1 MKRIWENILRDLWV
15 MLLDIIAVN
24 LAYYLALLIRFY
36 VNHEMY
42 TVAADFYLPAF
53 LRFAPFYT
61 VLALIVFAVFRL
73 YGGMWQFAGIND
85 MHRIVWAN
93 AVTLLI
99 QILGSTLVFPPANS
113 NRMPFSYYV
122 IGGLLQFAM
131 VSMIRF
137 SYRMLLVEKKKAAE
151 RKNSS
156 IPVMIIGAGET
167 ARKAIAHLDDTPYRA
182 AVAVSEKGAGK
193 ILNGVPVIADYTS
206 ALPSVKAVFIADR
219 KLDAEKRREIREK
232 CEAAGID
239 VQDYTGALA
248 NLGGRVPVSS
258 LLGLIQGT
266 VKIQVDGETR
276 EYPNGEE
283 ALRALQ
289 ERYEVEKIDGATIVL
304 KKPTT
309 AAYAGYDA
317 WAKQHKEDTGEEV
330 SFF

>member
-24 LAYYLALLIRFY
+24 LAYYLALLVRFY

-99 QILGSTLVFPPANS
+99 QIIGSTLVFPPANS

-137 SYRMLLVEKKKAAE
+137 SYRMLLVEK
-151 RKNSS
+151 
-156 IPVMIIGAGET
+156 
-167 ARKAIAHLDDTPYRA
+167 RKAIAHLDDTPYRA

-266 VKIQVDGETR
+266 VKIQLDGEIR

-289 ERYEVEKIDGATIVL
+289 ERDEIEKIDGATVVL